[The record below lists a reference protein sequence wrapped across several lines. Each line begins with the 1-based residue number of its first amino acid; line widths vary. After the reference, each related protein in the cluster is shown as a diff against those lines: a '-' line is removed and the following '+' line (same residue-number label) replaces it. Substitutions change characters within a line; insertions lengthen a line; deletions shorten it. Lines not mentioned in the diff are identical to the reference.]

1 MSPASLADAPR
12 RSASVDAEVERHR
25 GALPD
30 GPVADDAPLT
40 LPLPLEPTHYALLG
54 LGEQADAAAIA
65 AALRQLQQHS
75 AAQVATPSPSADD
88 RRLAAE
94 VLGDPLRKAVYDAWL
109 ARERQWLARIAPRDA
124 AGRLRRRWHRLAP
137 LLPVAL
143 LLAAAVWWLWPAG

>member
-1 MSPASLADAPR
+1 MNPTSLADAPR
-12 RSASVDAEVERHR
+12 PSASVDAEVERHR

-54 LGEQADAAAIA
+54 LGEQADAATIA
-65 AALRQLQQHS
+65 AAVRRLQ
-75 AAQVATPSPSADD
+75 AVAQPPSPSAND

-94 VLGDPLRKAVYDAWL
+94 VLSDPLRKAVYDAWL
-109 ARERQWLARIAPRDA
+109 ARERQWLARIAPQDA
-124 AGRLRRRWHRLAP
+124 SGRLRRRWQRLAP

-143 LLAAAVWWLWPAG
+143 LAAVALWWLWPAG

>member
-1 MSPASLADAPR
+1 MSPASRADAPR
-12 RSASVDAEVERHR
+12 RAASVDAAVERHR

-54 LGEQADAAAIA
+54 LGEQADSAAIA
-65 AALRQLQQHS
+65 AALQRLQS
-75 AAQVATPSPSADD
+75 AALTPPRLSSDE

-109 ARERQWLARIAPRDA
+109 ARERQWLARVAPQDT
-124 AGRLRRRWHRLAP
+124 AGRLRRRGQRLAP

-143 LLAAAVWWLWPAG
+143 LLAVVVWWLWPTG

>member
-1 MSPASLADAPR
+1 MSPAPLADSPR
-12 RSASVDAEVERHR
+12 RPASVDAEVERHR

-54 LGEQADAAAIA
+54 LGEQADTVTIA
-65 AALRQLQQHS
+65 AALQRLQS
-75 AAQVATPSPSADD
+75 AAHAASSASAGD

-94 VLGDPLRKAVYDAWL
+94 VLSDPLRKAVYDAWL
-109 ARERQWLARIAPRDA
+109 ARERQWLARIAPQNT
-124 AGRLRRRWHRLAP
+124 AGRLRRRWQRLAP